1 MHNIDA
7 STVSIIQNSILSS
20 IYIDDKIVEPFSER
34 TTENEKYFAVSKG
47 LFDSF
52 RTAKKTIDFYQYNTK
67 NDWESD
73 FDYLF
78 KNRDLII
85 LDWQLNET
93 DGLKQPETLK
103 ILKKAVQTDS
113 LHFVSIYTE
122 AKELD
127 EILYSI
133 KAFFNPTF
141 NQEKIDECN
150 AIVAKIDEEGVDA
163 TALFAKYKDLFFRI
177 ALETEEVK
185 KQTHETL
192 KNAIKGDLGDNYIL
206 FASSIR
212 KIDSNIT
219 NACEVFGYII
229 NKEPFIENIGFD
241 TDVNITFIADRFIV
255 INHTIIQI
263 TNKQDPKPEDLFSFF
278 TNAVQKICGNLLTLI
293 SLEVR
298 SLLRESSGFIG
309 KDANLITDEIL
320 FHQQNKKESFFDF
333 LMSIIKSHTL
343 SYFDYKQGKL
353 NTVTSAFWD
362 DYGKARNIQQ
372 SLDELIKNEDQIIAE
387 IKKLNVYYNT
397 LHITKYSGSKLSFG
411 DIFYTTRDN
420 KRDGRFFL
428 CITAHCDCI
437 EPKENIKNNF
447 FFISGEKTDAH
458 KLINKGD
465 DVFCSY
471 LADDSGI
478 IAINWY
484 SRPVIL
490 NIKDSQVND
499 NKLVALDG
507 LGHEYLLNYHATL
520 KENYTQR
527 MANNSFA
534 HAMRVGIDFAKL

>member
-20 IYIDDKIVEPFSER
+20 VYIDDKIVEPFSER
-34 TTENEKYFAVSKG
+34 TTENEKYFTVSKG

-67 NDWESD
+67 KDWKSD
-73 FDYLF
+73 LDYLF

-141 NQEKIDECN
+141 TQEKIDECN
-150 AIVAKIDEEGVDA
+150 AIIAKIDEEGIDA
-163 TALFAKYKDLFFRI
+163 TALFAKQKDLFFRI
-177 ALETEEVK
+177 ALETAELK
-185 KQTHETL
+185 KQTLETL
-192 KNAIKGDLGDNYIL
+192 KTAIQGDLGDNYKL
-206 FASSIR
+206 FASAIR

-219 NACEVFGYII
+219 NACEVFGYVI
-229 NKEPFIENIGFD
+229 NKETFIENIGFD
-241 TDVNITFIADRFIV
+241 TDINIAFIADRFIV

-309 KDANLITDEIL
+309 KDANLITDAIL

-353 NTVTSAFWD
+353 NTVTAGFWN

-372 SLDELIKNEDQIIAE
+372 SLDELVKNEDQIIAE

-411 DIFYTTRDN
+411 DIFYTTKDN

-437 EPKENIKNNF
+437 EPQENIKNNF
-447 FFISGEKTDAH
+447 FFISGEKKDAH
-458 KLINKGD
+458 ELVKKGD

-471 LADDSGI
+471 LADELGI
-478 IAINWY
+478 IAINWNP
-484 SRPVIL
+484 RPVIL
-490 NIKDSQVND
+490 NIKDSEVKD
-499 NKLVALDG
+499 NKLAAIDG
-507 LGHEYLLNYHATL
+507 LGNEYLLNYHTTL